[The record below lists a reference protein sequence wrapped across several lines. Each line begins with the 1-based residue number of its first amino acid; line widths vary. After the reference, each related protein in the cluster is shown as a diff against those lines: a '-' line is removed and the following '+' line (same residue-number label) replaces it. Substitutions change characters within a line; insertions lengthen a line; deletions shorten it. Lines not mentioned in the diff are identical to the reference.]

1 MKPGLSLDKQ
11 IIIKMFFILQI
22 QIVQEALDRACVGR
36 TTLIIAH
43 RLSTIQKADLIA
55 VIKSGNVVEKGTHKK
70 LLEIKGVY
78 YYLQQAQGKASVE
91 E

>member
-1 MKPGLSLDKQ
+1 M
-11 IIIKMFFILQI
+11 
-22 QIVQEALDRACVGR
+22 
-36 TTLIIAH
+36 
-43 RLSTIQKADLIA
+43 IA